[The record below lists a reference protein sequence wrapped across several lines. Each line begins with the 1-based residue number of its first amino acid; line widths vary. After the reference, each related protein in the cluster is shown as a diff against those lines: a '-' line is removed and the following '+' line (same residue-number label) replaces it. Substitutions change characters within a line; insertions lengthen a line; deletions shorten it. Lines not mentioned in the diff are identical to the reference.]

1 MIMRRVRGA
10 LALLLAALTFVSVAG
25 ELQVI
30 ELRHRLAEEIVP
42 IVQPL
47 VEPGG
52 VLTGADRLL
61 FVNTSPANFEQIRQ
75 AVELI
80 DRRPRQLLV
89 TVGQGTVTLEQRT
102 DVAGQA
108 RIGDGNVQIGVNA
121 PPRGDPGVAVEIDSR
136 VQRADLR
143 NTSSVRTL
151 EGTETYV
158 ATGQLAPL
166 ATSQVSP
173 GPRGPREY
181 TTIEYRQVSTGFYAT
196 VRVQGDSVTLEM
208 SPRQQRLRSAASGT
222 VIETAGVVST
232 ISGRLGE
239 WLPIGAVQQGGG
251 GENGGLLVWGRR
263 TAESR
268 YSAWVKVDEV
278 P

>member
-1 MIMRRVRGA
+1 MRWVRSA
-10 LALLLAALTFVSVAG
+10 LALLLAALALVAAAR

-30 ELRHRLAEEIVP
+30 ELRYRLAEEIVP

-47 VEPGG
+47 LEPGG

-80 DRRPRQLLV
+80 DRRPRQLVV
-89 TVGQGTVTLEQRT
+89 TVGQGTVTFEERT
-102 DVAGQA
+102 DVSGQA
-108 RIGDGNVQIGVNA
+108 RAGNSDVQVGVNT

-136 VQRADLR
+136 AQRANLH

-151 EGTETYV
+151 EGAETYIAV
-158 ATGQLAPL
+158 GQLAPL
-166 ATSQVSP
+166 TSSQVVS
-173 GPRGPREY
+173 GRRGPREY
-181 TTIEYRQVSTGFYAT
+181 TSTEYHEVSTGFYAT
-196 VRVQGDSVTLEM
+196 ARLHGDTVRLEI
-208 SPRQQRLRSAASGT
+208 SPRQQRLRGTAAGT
-222 VIETAGVVST
+222 VVATAGVVST

-239 WLPIGAVQQGGG
+239 WLPIGAVQDSGTGDTS
-251 GENGGLLVWGRR
+251 GLLVWGRR
-263 TAESR
+263 TTESR
-268 YSAWVKVDEV
+268 YSAWVKVEEV